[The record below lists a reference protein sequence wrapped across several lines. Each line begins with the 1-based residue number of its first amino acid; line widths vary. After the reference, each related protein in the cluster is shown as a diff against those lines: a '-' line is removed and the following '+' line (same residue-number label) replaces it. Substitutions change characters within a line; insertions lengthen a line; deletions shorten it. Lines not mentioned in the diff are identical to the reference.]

1 LIFAIL
7 NLTVA
12 ANHGCSLIQSL
23 KFKVLIKLNNKNR
36 KFITAVL
43 ICLLIVF
50 TSALFSS
57 KTSGQTQSPIMFEGA
72 FPNLTFNQPDGI
84 FPDPTKE
91 NRLFVMEQR
100 GVIKVFDNT
109 RNVNHS
115 TVFLDISD
123 RLLYGGEQ
131 GLLGLAFHPNF
142 VSNGYFYVDYVMDNP
157 RRTVIAR
164 YSVMESNP
172 NIANKNSEQVVMEI
186 NQPFSNHKGGQLAF
200 GSDGYLYIG
209 MGDGGSGGDPFGNGQ
224 NRSTLLGKILRID
237 VDSSSN
243 GQNYAIPNDN
253 PFVANS
259 LGYREEIYAYG
270 FRNPW
275 RFSFDS
281 VSGQLWVG
289 DVGQD
294 LIEEIDLVVKGRNYG
309 WNIME
314 GSLCYNPATDCDKT
328 GLELPIWNY
337 SHDVGNAIVGGYVY
351 HGSALPDLAGAY
363 VYGDYGS
370 GRIWFLRYDGTTAIN
385 TLMADT
391 GLNIASFGLDQQREL
406 FFTAYDGKIYR
417 LTSAVIPEIPW
428 QTGLVFLV
436 AATLLVVVLMKKS
449 KKLSMT
455 AII

>member
-1 LIFAIL
+1 
-7 NLTVA
+7 
-12 ANHGCSLIQSL
+12 
-23 KFKVLIKLNNKNR
+23 LNNKNR
-36 KFITAVL
+36 KSLSSVL
-43 ICLLIVF
+43 ICLLIAFSSVVF
-50 TSALFSS
+50 IS
-57 KTSGQTQSPIMFEGA
+57 KTSGQIPSPIIFDVA

-84 FPDPTKE
+84 FPDPSRQ
-91 NRLFVMEQR
+91 NRLFVTEQG

-109 RNVNHS
+109 KNVNQS
-115 TVFLDISD
+115 TVFLDISE
-123 RLLYGGEQ
+123 RVLYGGEQ

-142 VSNGYFYVDYVMDNP
+142 GSNGYFYVDYVIDNP

-172 NIANKNSEQVVMEI
+172 NVANKNSEQVVMEI

-237 VDSSSN
+237 IDSSSN
-243 GQNYAIPNDN
+243 GKNYAIPNDN
-253 PFVANS
+253 PFFANS
-259 LGYREEIYAYG
+259 IDYREEIYAYG

-281 VSGQLWVG
+281 ASGQLWVG

-294 LIEEIDLVVKGRNYG
+294 LIEEIDLVIKGRNYG

-314 GSLCYNPATDCDKT
+314 GSLCSNPATNCDKT

-351 HGSALPDLAGAY
+351 HGSDLPDIEGAY

-370 GRIWFLRYDGTTAIN
+370 GRIWFLRYDGTIVVN

-391 GLNIASFGLDQQREL
+391 GLNIASFGLDQQSEL
-406 FFTAYDGKIYR
+406 LFTAYNGKIYR

-428 QTGLVFLV
+428 QTSLVFLL
-436 AATLLVVVLMKKS
+436 ATTLLVAVLVKKF
-449 KKLSMT
+449 KKISLI
-455 AII
+455 AIM

>member
-1 LIFAIL
+1 LFLAIL
-7 NLTVA
+7 NLTVV
-12 ANHGCSLIQSL
+12 ANHSYSLFHSL
-23 KFKVLIKLNNKNR
+23 KFRVLIKLNNKNR
-36 KFITAVL
+36 KFIASVL

-50 TSALFSS
+50 TSALFIS
-57 KTSGQTQSPIMFEGA
+57 KTSGQTQKPIIFEVA

-84 FPDPTKE
+84 FPDPVQE
-91 NRLFVMEQR
+91 NRLFVIEQG
-100 GVIKVFDNT
+100 GVIKFFDNT

-115 TVFLDISD
+115 TVFLDIRD

-142 VSNGYFYVDYVMDNP
+142 VSNGYFYVDYVIDNP

-172 NIANKNSEQVVMEI
+172 NIANENSEQVLMEI

-209 MGDGGSGGDPFGNGQ
+209 MGDGGSGGNPFGNGQ

-294 LIEEIDLVVKGRNYG
+294 FIEEIDLVEKGRNYG

-314 GSLCYNPATDCDKT
+314 GSLCFNPATNCDKT

-337 SHDVGNAIVGGYVY
+337 SHEVGNAIFGGYVY

-370 GRIWFLRYDGTTAIN
+370 GRIWFLRCDGTAAVN
-385 TLMADT
+385 TLIEDT

-417 LTSAVIPEIPW
+417 LTSAS
-428 QTGLVFLV
+428 FLKF
-436 AATLLVVVLMKKS
+436 LG
-449 KKLSMT
+449 KLAWFSC
-455 AII
+455 

>member
-1 LIFAIL
+1 
-7 NLTVA
+7 
-12 ANHGCSLIQSL
+12 
-23 KFKVLIKLNNKNR
+23 
-36 KFITAVL
+36 
-43 ICLLIVF
+43 
-50 TSALFSS
+50 
-57 KTSGQTQSPIMFEGA
+57 
-72 FPNLTFNQPDGI
+72 
-84 FPDPTKE
+84 
-91 NRLFVMEQR
+91 MEQG
-100 GVIKVFDNT
+100 GVVKVFDNT

-123 RLLYGGEQ
+123 RLLYSGEQ

-275 RFSFDS
+275 RFSLDS

-351 HGSALPDLAGAY
+351 RGSALPDLAGAY

-406 FFTAYDGKIYR
+406 FFTAYDGKIYK

-428 QTGLVFLV
+428 QTSLVFLL
-436 AATLLVVVLMKKS
+436 APTLLVVVLMKKS

-455 AII
+455 SIGNRGFSKH